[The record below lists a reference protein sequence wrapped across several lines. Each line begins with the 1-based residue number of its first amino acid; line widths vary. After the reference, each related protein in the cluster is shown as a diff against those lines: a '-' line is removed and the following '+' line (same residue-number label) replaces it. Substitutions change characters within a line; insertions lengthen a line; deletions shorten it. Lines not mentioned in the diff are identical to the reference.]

1 MWLSSLETIF
11 RYMKCPEDQKVQ
23 CAVFMLTD
31 RGTAWWETT
40 ERMLGGDVS
49 QITWQQFKES
59 FYAKFFSASLRDAKR
74 QEFLNLEQGDMTVE
88 QYDAEF
94 DMLSRFAPE
103 MIATEAA
110 RADKFVRGLRLDIQG
125 LVRAFRPATHADA
138 LRLAVDL
145 SLQERANSSKTAGR
159 GSTSGQKRKAEQQ
172 PVPVPQRNFRPGGE
186 FRSFQQKPFE
196 AGEAARGKPLCITCG
211 KHHLGRCLFG
221 TRTCFK
227 CRQEGHTADRCPLR
241 VTGIAQNQGAGA
253 PHQGRVF
260 ATNRTEAEKA
270 GTVVTGT
277 LPVLGHYALVLF
289 DSGSSHSFISSAFV
303 SHASLEVEPL
313 HHVLSV
319 STPSGECMLSKEKVK
334 ACQIEIAGHVIEVTL
349 IVLDML
355 DFDVILGMDWL
366 AANHAS
372 IDCSRKEVTFNPPS
386 LASFKFKGGGS
397 KSLPQVI
404 SAIRASKLLSQGTWG
419 ILASVVDTREADVS
433 LSSEPVVRDYP
444 DVFPEELPGLP
455 PHREVEFAIELEPGT
470 VPISRAP
477 YRMAPAELKE
487 LKVQLQELL
496 DKGFI
501 RPSVSP
507 WGAPVLFV
515 KKKDGSM
522 RLCIDYRELNKVTV
536 KNRYPLPRID
546 DLFDQLQGAT
556 VFSKIDLRSGYHQ
569 LRIKDE
575 DIPKTAFRSR
585 YGHYEFIV
593 MSFGL
598 TNAPAVFMDLMN
610 RVFRE
615 FLDTFVIVFI
625 DDILIY
631 SKTEAEHEEHLRMVL
646 QTLRD
651 NKLYAKFSK
660 CEFWLKQVSFLGHVV
675 SKAGVSVDPAKI
687 EAVTGWTRPSTVS
700 EVRSFLGLAG
710 YYRRFVENFS
720 RIATPLTQLT
730 RKGAPFVW
738 SKACE
743 DSFQTLKQKLVTAPV
758 LTVPDGSGSF
768 VIYSDASKK
777 GLGCVLMQQGKVVA
791 YASRQLKSHE
801 QNYPTHDLELAVVV
815 FALKIWRHYLYGE
828 KIQIFTDHK
837 SLKYFFTQKELNM
850 RQRRWLELVKDYDCE
865 ILYHPGKANVVAD
878 ALSRKVSHSAALIIR
893 QAPLHRDLE
902 RAEIAVS
909 VGTVTMQ
916 LAQLTVQPTLR
927 QRIIDA
933 QSNDP
938 YLVEKRGLAEAG
950 QAVEF
955 SLSSDGGLLFERRL
969 CVPSDSAV
977 KTELLSEAHS
987 SPFSMHPGSTKMYQD
1002 LKQVYWWR
1010 NMKREVAE
1018 FVSRC
1023 LVCQQVKA
1031 PRQKPAGLLQPL
1043 SIPEWKWENVSMD
1056 FITGLPRTLRG
1067 FTVIWVVVDRLT
1079 KSAHFVPGKSTYT
1092 ASKWAQLYMS
1102 EIVRLHGVPVSIV
1115 SDRDARFTSKF
1126 WKGLQTAMGTRLDF
1140 STAFH
1145 PQTDGQTERLNQVL
1159 EDMLRACA
1167 LEFPG
1172 SWDSHLHL
1180 MEFAYNNS
1188 YQATIGMAPFEA
1200 LYGKCCRSPV
1210 CWDEVGEQRL
1220 MGPELVQST
1229 NEAIQK
1235 IRSRMHTAQSRQKS
1249 YADVR
1254 RKDLEFEIGDKVF
1267 LKVAPIKG
1275 VLRIE
1280 RRGKLSPRF
1289 VGPFEILEWIGPVAY
1304 RLALPPSLST
1314 VHDVFH
1320 VSMLR
1325 KYVPDPS
1332 HVVDYEPLEIDENL
1346 SYVEQPVEVL
1356 AREVKTL
1363 RNKQIPLV
1371 KVLWRNHRVE
1381 EATWEREDD
1390 MRSRYPELF
1399 EE

>member
-1 MWLSSLETIF
+1 
-11 RYMKCPEDQKVQ
+11 
-23 CAVFMLTD
+23 
-31 RGTAWWETT
+31 
-40 ERMLGGDVS
+40 
-49 QITWQQFKES
+49 
-59 FYAKFFSASLRDAKR
+59 
-74 QEFLNLEQGDMTVE
+74 
-88 QYDAEF
+88 
-94 DMLSRFAPE
+94 
-103 MIATEAA
+103 
-110 RADKFVRGLRLDIQG
+110 
-125 LVRAFRPATHADA
+125 
-138 LRLAVDL
+138 
-145 SLQERANSSKTAGR
+145 
-159 GSTSGQKRKAEQQ
+159 
-172 PVPVPQRNFRPGGE
+172 
-186 FRSFQQKPFE
+186 
-196 AGEAARGKPLCITCG
+196 
-211 KHHLGRCLFG
+211 
-221 TRTCFK
+221 
-227 CRQEGHTADRCPLR
+227 
-241 VTGIAQNQGAGA
+241 
-253 PHQGRVF
+253 
-260 ATNRTEAEKA
+260 
-270 GTVVTGT
+270 
-277 LPVLGHYALVLF
+277 
-289 DSGSSHSFISSAFV
+289 
-303 SHASLEVEPL
+303 
-313 HHVLSV
+313 
-319 STPSGECMLSKEKVK
+319 MLSKEKVK
-334 ACQIEIAGHVIEVTL
+334 ACQIEIVGHVIEVTL

-372 IDCSRKEVTFNPPS
+372 IDCSRKEVTFHPPS
-386 LASFKFKGGGS
+386 MASFKFKGGGS

-575 DIPKTAFRSR
+575 DVPKTAFRSR

-730 RKGAPFVW
+730 RKGVPFVW

-743 DSFQTLKQKLVTAPV
+743 DSFQTLKQKLVTAP
-758 LTVPDGSGSF
+758 
-768 VIYSDASKK
+768 
-777 GLGCVLMQQGKVVA
+777 QGKVVA

-801 QNYPTHDLELAVVV
+801 QNYPTHDLELAAVV

-878 ALSRKVSHSAALIIR
+878 ALSRKVSHSAALITR

-902 RAEIAVS
+902 QAEIAVS
-909 VGTVTMQ
+909 VGAVTTQ

-950 QAVEF
+950 QTAEF

-987 SPFSMHPGSTKMYQD
+987 SPFSMHPGSAKMYQD
-1002 LKQVYWWR
+1002 LKRVYWWH
-1010 NMKREVAE
+1010 NMKKEVAE
-1018 FVSRC
+1018 FVSKC

-1102 EIVRLHGVPVSIV
+1102 EI
-1115 SDRDARFTSKF
+1115 
-1126 WKGLQTAMGTRLDF
+1126 GLQTAMGTRLDF

-1200 LYGKCCRSPV
+1200 LYGRCCRSPV
-1210 CWDEVGEQRL
+1210 CWGEIGEQRL
-1220 MGPELVQST
+1220 MGPQLVQST

-1267 LKVAPIKG
+1267 LKVAPMK
-1275 VLRIE
+1275 
-1280 RRGKLSPRF
+1280 
-1289 VGPFEILEWIGPVAY
+1289 AY

-1320 VSMLR
+1320 VSMLK

-1356 AREVKTL
+1356 AREVGVQRGADRREAGRMREGHMDASGFIIASAIDL
-1363 RNKQIPLV
+1363 SLV
-1371 KVLWRNHRVE
+1371 RKVGSLHRVQ
-1381 EATWEREDD
+1381 DGIP
-1390 MRSRYPELF
+1390 SYPLYG
-1399 EE
+1399 

>member
-196 AGEAARGKPLCITCG
+196 AGEAARGKPLCTTCG

-241 VTGIAQNQGAGA
+241 LTGIAQNQGAGA

-270 GTVVTGT
+270 GIVVTGT

-303 SHASLEVEPL
+303 SHARLEVEPL

-319 STPSGECMLSKEKVK
+319 STPSGECILSKEKVK

-386 LASFKFKGGGS
+386 MASFKFKGGGS

-546 DLFDQLQGAT
+546 DLLDQLQGAT

-575 DIPKTAFRSR
+575 DVPKTAFRSR

-743 DSFQTLKQKLVTAPV
+743 DSFQNLKQKLVTAPV

-777 GLGCVLMQQGKVVA
+777 GLGCVLMQQGRVVA

-801 QNYPTHDLELAVVV
+801 QNYPTHDLELAAVV

-878 ALSRKVSHSAALIIR
+878 ALSRKVSHSAALITQ

-909 VGTVTMQ
+909 VG
-916 LAQLTVQPTLR
+916 A
-927 QRIIDA
+927 
-933 QSNDP
+933 SNDP

-1002 LKQVYWWR
+1002 LKRVYWWR

-1018 FVSRC
+1018 FVSKC

-1145 PQTDGQTERLNQVL
+1145 PQTDSQTERLNQVL

-1254 RKDLEFEIGDKVF
+1254 RKDLEFEVGDKVF
-1267 LKVAPIKG
+1267 LKVAPMRG
-1275 VLRIE
+1275 VLRFA

-1289 VGPFEILEWIGPVAY
+1289 VGPFEILERIG
-1304 RLALPPSLST
+1304 PPSLST

-1325 KYVPDPS
+1325 KYVSDPS

-1356 AREVKTL
+1356 TREVKTL

-1399 EE
+1399 EK